1 MTFSASTRTP
11 ISEAYQPPV
20 TPRGR
25 GSPLSHPRATLRAM
39 NRISH
44 ALNRRS
50 RRTTVPGDQIK
61 MPRAILAA
69 VLAATLSSHCF
80 SQHTRQDTRLFPVG
94 ADGKAGYIDSTG
106 AIVIKLQFDDA
117 RHFSEGLAAVQTG
130 EKWGYIDGTGR
141 FIIAPQ
147 FDQADAFSE
156 GLAAVTLAD
165 KLGYVD
171 RSGRF
176 VVPPVFTAPG
186 FAFSDGLA
194 AIRSGEKWGY
204 LDRDGRMV
212 IDSQYERARPFNEG
226 LGAVKIGGKWGF
238 VDKTGGMLIRARFDL
253 VGRFSEGL
261 APAKV
266 GQRVGYVDRTGR
278 QVIDPQFEN
287 AWPFSEGLAAV
298 QLGDKWGYI
307 DRSGSS
313 VIKPQFS
320 EVSSFSDGRA
330 AVKSNDRWA
339 YIDRAGALMVIPRVD
354 FTAGFDGGMALV
366 AIDAYAL
373 DGQGWIDRAGKYVW
387 APSIL
392 KAPED
397 PSDDEYSKAMK
408 SDLRDL
414 VTAEEAYFADSVKY
428 LPPLHVPSYSL
439 TAGVSFASG
448 AMTREGW
455 WAVVQQPGTTLKCGI
470 FINGPRG
477 ESRAVQEGAPRC
489 WLD

>member
-1 MTFSASTRTP
+1 MR
-11 ISEAYQPPV
+11 
-20 TPRGR
+20 
-25 GSPLSHPRATLRAM
+25 
-39 NRISH
+39 
-44 ALNRRS
+44 LNRRS
-50 RRTTVPGDQIK
+50 GRTTVPGDQIK
-61 MPRAILAA
+61 MPRAIFAA

-80 SQHTRQDTRLFPVG
+80 SQHTRQNTRLFPVG
-94 ADGKAGYIDSTG
+94 EDGKAGYIDSTG
-106 AIVIKLQFDDA
+106 AIVIKLQFEDA

-226 LGAVKIGGKWGF
+226 LGAVKIAGKWGF
-238 VDKTGGMLIRARFDL
+238 VDKTGAMLIRARFDL

-330 AVKSNDRWA
+330 AVKSNDRWG
-339 YIDRAGALMVIPRVD
+339 YIDRAGALVVMPRFDFAGAFRGGLADVD
-354 FTAGFDGGMALV
+354 VEGGYL
-366 AIDAYAL
+366 L
-373 DGQGWIDRAGKYVW
+373 DGQGWIDRVGKYIW
-387 APSIL
+387 APSSL
-392 KAPED
+392 KAPGEPPGD
-397 PSDDEYSKAMK
+397 RYSSAMK
-408 SDLRDL
+408 SDLRNL
-414 VTAEEAYFADSVKY
+414 VTTEEAYFADSVKY
-428 LPPLHVPSYSL
+428 LPPQDVPNYRL

-448 AMTREGW
+448 AMTRDGW
-455 WAVVQQPGTTLKCGI
+455 WAVVQHPGTAQQCGI

-477 ESRAVQEGAPRC
+477 ETRAVQEGEPRC
-489 WLD
+489 WLN